1 MKKTKFATATGA
13 ILALTL
19 LIAARPGRAA
29 TAIDW
34 VHEYE
39 PAMKSAADGHKLV
52 LVEFYFDT

>member
-1 MKKTKFATATGA
+1 MKRLAVPVGLLF
-13 ILALTL
+13 LALASAL
-19 LIAARPGRAA
+19 PGRAG
-29 TAIDW
+29 TTIDW